1 MRYDYVTMIEG
12 LGGTADQLSTVDT
25 TDVAPDEAEYP
36 Q

>member
-12 LGGTADQLSTVDT
+12 LGGTADQLSAVDT
-25 TDVAPDEAEYP
+25 DDVAPDEAEYP